1 MNRPSLPIRLTALLA
16 LSTFSAACKHTSST
30 PSAPPPPPPAATAS
44 SASSSQQAGRVELT
58 SDTSVKAVVVSV
70 DRATRVV
77 TLRKP
82 DGLTF
87 TAQADAS
94 VRNFDQ
100 IAAGDQL
107 NVRCRE
113 TLTATMVPGAEAT
126 SPTKGAAVVG
136 RAKAGESPK
145 GGVSMAAT
153 MRVRITSVDP
163 ANSSVVYATDSGEQR
178 TVKASR
184 PEGREF
190 ISRLKVGDIVQID
203 YLGSLAV
210 ALEKE

>member
-1 MNRPSLPIRLTALLA
+1 MKLPTPTIQLTALLA
-16 LSTFSAACKHTSST
+16 LATFSAACQHTNNT
-30 PSAPPPPPPAATAS
+30 KNTPPPPPAASAASAS
-44 SASSSQQAGRVELT
+44 SASSSSQQAGRVELT
-58 SDTSVKAVVVSV
+58 SDSSVKAVVVSV

-87 TAQADAS
+87 TAQADES

-100 IAAGDQL
+100 VAPGDQL

-153 MRVRITSVDP
+153 MRV
-163 ANSSVVYATDSGEQR
+163 
-178 TVKASR
+178 
-184 PEGREF
+184 
-190 ISRLKVGDIVQID
+190 
-203 YLGSLAV
+203 
-210 ALEKE
+210 